1 MRCLKCTPFLVCG
14 LLMMAAIAWFL
25 FWWQGRIERSQD
37 GPIRSAARRYGVE
50 PALVKAVVWRESGFH
65 PGARGRAGEIGL
77 MQLREDA
84 AREWSDAE
92 RVSTFD
98 HEHLVNPLTNTLAG
112 TFYLAKLLK
121 RFSGTDDPRAYALAA
136 YNAGRGNALRWA
148 TGAGATNSA
157 VFLEQITFP
166 ATKSYV
172 VEILARTHRYESLNR
187 AP

>member
-1 MRCLKCTPFLVCG
+1 
-14 LLMMAAIAWFL
+14 
-25 FWWQGRIERSQD
+25 
-37 GPIRSAARRYGVE
+37 
-50 PALVKAVVWRESGFH
+50 
-65 PGARGRAGEIGL
+65 

-172 VEILARTHRYESLNR
+172 VEILARRHRYESLNR